1 MKCPFCTHSESKVVD
16 SRNSVGHD
24 VIRRRRECEG
34 CTRRFTTYE
43 RVEEV
48 LPMIVKKDG
57 RREVFDRQKIL
68 SGLRRATEKR
78 PIGVPELD
86 SCVDAIERELM
97 DLSEKEV
104 ASHVVGEKVMA
115 RLRSLD
121 AIAYLRFAS
130 VYRSFSDIDQVA
142 RELEALAGRV
152 PKAAK
157 TP

>member
-1 MKCPFCTHSESKVVD
+1 
-16 SRNSVGHD
+16 
-24 VIRRRRECEG
+24 
-34 CTRRFTTYE
+34 
-43 RVEEV
+43 
-48 LPMIVKKDG
+48 MIVKKDG
-57 RREVFDRQKIL
+57 RREVFDRQKVL

-78 PIGVPELD
+78 PIGIPELD

-130 VYRSFSDIDQVA
+130 VYRSFSDIDEVA
-142 RELEALAGRV
+142 RELEALAGRT

-157 TP
+157 PP